1 MLVCGYWQA
10 FFEHGHVHAPHD
22 NRGRFAL
29 QVMIGLCL
37 HAFLEGL
44 PLGGT
49 YEQLQHIHAH
59 HHHGHHHL
67 LWGIILHKAPAAFA
81 LVLLFSLS
89 GFQRTKIILALL
101 LFALMSPLG
110 AALAT
115 YFNQRAWLDI
125 ADQTIIV
132 AIVIGS
138 FLHIATTILFETDNS
153 QHHRIP
159 IRKLVAI
166 AVGIGLA
173 ILTVVS

>member
-1 MLVCGYWQA
+1 LLEQLSGGV
-10 FFEHGHVHAPHD
+10 EHGHVHAPHD
-22 NRGRFAL
+22 NRGRFAM

-37 HAFLEGL
+37 HAFMEGL

-49 YEQLQHIHAH
+49 YEQLQHVHDH

-67 LWGIILHKAPAAFA
+67 LLGIILHKAPAAFA

-89 GFQRTKIILALL
+89 GFGKGRIVGALL

-110 AALAT
+110 AGLAT
-115 YFNQRAWLDI
+115 YFNSRGWL
-125 ADQTIIV
+125 AVTDQTIIV

-153 QHHRIP
+153 QQHRIP
-159 IRKLVAI
+159 LRKLFSIV
-166 AVGIGLA
+166 VGIGLA
-173 ILTVVS
+173 ILTVLL